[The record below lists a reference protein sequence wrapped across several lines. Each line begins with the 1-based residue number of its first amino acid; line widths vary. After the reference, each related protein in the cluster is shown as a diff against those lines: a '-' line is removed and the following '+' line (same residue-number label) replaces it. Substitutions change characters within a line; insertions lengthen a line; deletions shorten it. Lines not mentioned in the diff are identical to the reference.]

1 VPGEATLIDDI
12 VADSDDDRPRLLS
25 PGTRVGRYEVRRLLR
40 GTVYVAHD
48 HALDREIALEVVD
61 ERRAELH
68 GGAKISHPAVIKVFD
83 VGRDGDRFFIATE
96 LVIGETLAAYIQR
109 ARPSWRQQVT
119 LFEQVARGLSA
130 AHAAGVA
137 HHDFGLDDVWVE
149 SRTGRAVVGNL
160 GGSRDVDA
168 DIVALAAAMSSCL
181 KPHRLP
187 SRLVLALDKSWPSM
201 DSFATELAAIRGRA
215 RRVAIRTAIALS
227 VISVGA
233 IALLLSRS
241 RSTLPCAQ
249 GFAELDAAV
258 HRPAL
263 VTALVNDPATL
274 ARITQELDFST
285 LRWRVAHAATCVAS
299 RNPSQPAP
307 VAECLEA
314 RRVELA
320 GVTSDIAN
328 GVPYAANMMRYV
340 GDPALCIHPPA
351 SVSFVRVPADPAA
364 RRAAAQLRHRVDEIE
379 TVRGAGDFARAV
391 TLATTLVH
399 EAEGGSPILYA
410 EAIYSLGATQSLGGN
425 AKDAAVSLRKAAAIA
440 ESVHYDYIVEQSWIQ
455 LAFLMTGDEG
465 DQARAS
471 EYISYA
477 DAALERLGRPEDD
490 DALFSFVKG
499 TVLVDTEHFDEAE
512 VALKRAI
519 ELATR
524 SSRETLA
531 HSVQGLAYL
540 YEARGRLRDAI
551 STYRDALTH
560 LSDAGPNAKSLVPAI
575 EARLA
580 VDLASVGETRVAV
593 ELGRDAVALSD
604 AMLTPDN
611 VDRMFAHGALAQALD
626 DDRLGDEALAE
637 AEGIVRSAE
646 RVGGDRS
653 ERYAEALTIEAEM
666 LVERKRFREAR
677 ALDAKACH
685 IFDFVSASG
694 SMMQS
699 ECNYVDAL
707 ALVGL
712 KQFAPALA
720 LLDQVVPGFQQSYG
734 PTHPE
739 VAVAL
744 LARGKA
750 HAGLGDTT
758 KAIADFEAALQ
769 VFEHSDVDVRYAAT
783 VRAAY
788 GKVLWSSDRERAVQ
802 LVRSAVATLKPAPT
816 KFGDVL
822 AESETWL
829 ASH

>member
-1 VPGEATLIDDI
+1 VPDEPQAQ
-12 VADSDDDRPRLLS
+12 LS
-25 PGTRVGRYEVRRLLR
+25 SGTRVGRYEVLRLLR
-40 GTVYVAHD
+40 GNVYVARD

-61 ERRAELH
+61 EQRAALR
-68 GGAKISHPAVIKVFD
+68 GGAKISHPSVMKVFD

-96 LVIGETLAAYIQR
+96 LVVGETLAAHIRR
-109 ARPSWRQQVT
+109 ARPSWRQQIA

-137 HHDFGLDDVWVE
+137 HPDFGLDDVWVE
-149 SRTGRAVVGNL
+149 TSTGRAVVANL

-168 DIVALAAAMSSCL
+168 DIVAFAAAMAACL
-181 KPHRLP
+181 KPYRLP
-187 SRLVLALDKSWPSM
+187 SRLVVALAASWPAM

-215 RRVAIRTAIALS
+215 RRVAIRTAIAL
-227 VISVGA
+227 A
-233 IALLLSRS
+233 ALAVLAVALVLSRS
-241 RSTLPCAQ
+241 RTTLPCAK
-249 GFAELDAAV
+249 GFADLDAAV
-258 HRPAL
+258 RRQAV
-263 VTALVNDPATL
+263 VTALVSDPATL
-274 ARITQELDFST
+274 ARVTQELDFAT

-299 RNPSQPAP
+299 RNPSQPPP

-320 GVTSDIAN
+320 GVTSDIAT

-351 SVSFVRVPADPAA
+351 SVSFVRVPADPTA
-364 RRAAAQLRHRVDEIE
+364 RRVAALLRHRVDEIE

-391 TLATTLVH
+391 TLATNLVH
-399 EAEGGSPILYA
+399 DAEGGSPILYA

-425 AKDAAVSLRKAAAIA
+425 AKDAAVSLRKAAAVA

-465 DQARAS
+465 DQARAA

-490 DALFSFVKG
+490 DALFCFVKG
-499 TVLVDTEHFDEAE
+499 TVLVDTEHFDAAE
-512 VALKRAI
+512 VALERAI
-519 ELATR
+519 ELAGR
-524 SSRETLA
+524 SSREILA
-531 HSVQGLAYL
+531 HAVQGLAYL

-551 STYRDALTH
+551 ATYREALTH
-560 LSDAGPNAKSLVPAI
+560 LSDSGPNGKSLVPAI

-580 VDLASVGETRVAV
+580 VDLALVGETRTAV

-611 VDRMFAHGALAQALD
+611 VDRIFAHGALAQALD
-626 DDRLGDEALAE
+626 DDHLGDEALAE
-637 AEGIVRSAE
+637 ADLIVRSAE
-646 RVGGDRS
+646 HVGGDRS
-653 ERYAEALTIEAEM
+653 ERYAEALTIEAQM

-694 SMMQS
+694 SMMQA

-707 ALVGL
+707 ALLGL
-712 KQFAPALA
+712 KQFAAALA
-720 LLDQVVPGFQQSYG
+720 LLDRVVPDFQQSYG

-750 HAGLGDTT
+750 HAGLGDHA

-769 VFEHSDVDVRYAAT
+769 VFEHSDADVRYAAT
-783 VRAAY
+783 VQAAL
-788 GKVLWSSDRERAVQ
+788 GKELWSSDRARAVQ
-802 LVRSAVATLKPAPT
+802 LVRTAVATLKPAPT

-829 ASH
+829 AGH